1 MEYVL
6 QFNDKF
12 EISDDLDIL
21 KQIGMLH
28 GKLNFKSLNEFV
40 MYGIWQVLTRGNVRK
55 KIWNE

>member
-28 GKLNFKSLNEFV
+28 GKLNLKSLNEFV

>member
-1 MEYVL
+1 ML

-28 GKLNFKSLNEFV
+28 GKLNLKSLNEFV
-40 MYGIWQVLTRGNVRK
+40 MYGI
-55 KIWNE
+55 

>member
-28 GKLNFKSLNEFV
+28 GKLTFKSLNEFV
-40 MYGIWQVLTRGNVRK
+40 
-55 KIWNE
+55 

>member
-1 MEYVL
+1 ML

-28 GKLNFKSLNEFV
+28 GKLNLILLIICVCISML
-40 MYGIWQVLTRGNVRK
+40 
-55 KIWNE
+55 